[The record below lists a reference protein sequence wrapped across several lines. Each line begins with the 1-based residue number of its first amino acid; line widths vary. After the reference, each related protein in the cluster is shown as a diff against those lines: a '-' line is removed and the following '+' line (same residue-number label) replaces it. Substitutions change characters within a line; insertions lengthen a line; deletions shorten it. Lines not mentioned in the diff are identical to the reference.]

1 MSESWERAMKQH
13 SVVVPEL
20 RHKDGVP
27 LNHVYRGNDVILPKS
42 VLDKLMA
49 ADQSNRHVTFGNRGP
64 VRYSCEN
71 SYYVQVGTRE
81 AAHSVFIGGASGNM
95 ALPYY
100 NSDGAKDVPRIL
112 RPNLRNTKDLD
123 PIFIP
128 DGKSYEAHALDLLT
142 LIPQLG
148 GTHGH
153 VGYFEGE
160 DYDIMLWEE
169 LCAHFGKGESYRL
182 RFDLFHRNMLFLAIR
197 NIAKEKQKHLVSD
210 LTAEF
215 LRFDRTDGYA
225 GRSEKQFKNCLIEG
239 VPYLCNLSAEEL
251 ESRFGFSA
259 MRPYDPDI
267 PMREENV
274 VIDNNTIRA
283 LWWRRVMDQ
292 VLLNI
297 DGKIDSMRVI
307 PVSARG
313 GEEPPSAL
321 GHTDIHVASPRYRC
335 CHGDIIIEMELSPAR
350 GRKARVMNWLNAVSK
365 MKFEFK
371 D

>member
-1 MSESWERAMKQH
+1 MSESWERAMGQH
-13 SVVVPEL
+13 SVVAPEL
-20 RHKDGVP
+20 RHEDGAP
-27 LNHVYRGNDVILPKS
+27 LDHIYRGNDVMLPKPL
-42 VLDKLMA
+42 LDKLMA
-49 ADQSNRHVTFGNRGP
+49 ADKSNQHVTFGNRDP
-64 VRYSCEN
+64 IRYCRQN
-71 SYYVQVGTRE
+71 SYNVQIDTRG
-81 AAHSVFIGGASGNM
+81 AARSIFIGGISGNM

-100 NSDGAKDVPRIL
+100 NSDGTKDVPRIL
-112 RPNLRNTKDLD
+112 RPNVRNTKDLD
-123 PIFIP
+123 TIFIP

-148 GTHGH
+148 EARKH
-153 VGYFEGE
+153 VGYFEEE

-169 LCAHFGKGESYRL
+169 LCAHFGRGESYHL

-215 LRFDRTDGYA
+215 LRFDRIGGYA
-225 GRSEKQFKNCLIEG
+225 GENDQQFGNCLVKG
-239 VPYLCNLSAEEL
+239 VPYICNLSAEEL
-251 ESRFGFSA
+251 ESRFSFSA

-267 PMREENV
+267 PMREEDV
-274 VIDNNTIRA
+274 IIDNNTIRA

-297 DGKIDSMRVI
+297 DRKIDSIRVI
-307 PVSARG
+307 SVSARG
-313 GEEPPSAL
+313 GKELPPSAL

-350 GRKARVMNWLNAVSK
+350 GRKARVTNWLKAVDK
-365 MKFEFK
+365 MKFEF
-371 D
+371 

>member
-1 MSESWERAMKQH
+1 MEQH

-20 RHKDGVP
+20 RHEGGAP
-27 LNHVYRGNDVILPKS
+27 LDHIYRGNDVMLPKP

-49 ADQSNRHVTFGNRGP
+49 ADKSNRHVNFGSRGSIRYNRQ
-64 VRYSCEN
+64 N
-71 SYYVQVGTRE
+71 SYYVRVGTRE
-81 AAHSVFIGGASGNM
+81 AARSVLIGGISGNM
-95 ALPYY
+95 APPYY
-100 NSDGAKDVPRIL
+100 DSDDAKDVPRIL
-112 RPNLRNTKDLD
+112 RPNVRNTKDLD

-128 DGKSYEAHALDLLT
+128 DGKPYEAHALDLLP

-153 VGYFEGE
+153 VGYFEEE

-169 LCAHFGKGESYRL
+169 LCAHFGRGESYRL

-215 LRFDRTDGYA
+215 LRFDRMGGHAREDHL
-225 GRSEKQFKNCLIEG
+225 QFENCLVKG
-239 VPYLCNLSAEEL
+239 VPYLCHLTAEEL
-251 ESRFGFSA
+251 EGKFGFSA
-259 MRPYDPDI
+259 RRPHDPSI
-267 PMREENV
+267 PEREED
-274 VIDNNTIRA
+274 VIIGNDTIRA

-297 DGKIDSMRVI
+297 DRKIDSIRVI
-307 PVSARG
+307 PVSAKG
-313 GEEPPSAL
+313 GEELPPSAL
-321 GHTDIHVASPRYRC
+321 GHTDIHVVSPRYRC
-335 CHGDIIIEMELSPAR
+335 CYGDIIIEMELSPAR
-350 GRKARVMNWLNAVSK
+350 GRITRVTNWLNAVDE
-365 MKFEFK
+365 MRFEFE